1 MHIHLHQYDLPDDV
15 EFSSS
20 VAIDT
25 EAMGLK
31 NHRDRLC
38 LVQISG
44 GDGHCHLVQ
53 FSTPNFES
61 SPNLKKLL
69 MNSDIQKIFHYA
81 RFDVAI
87 LMHSFK
93 IDISNIYCTKIASR
107 LCRTFTSRHGLKDLC
122 KELIQKEISKQEQ
135 TSDWGAKVL
144 SKEQQKYA
152 ATDVLY
158 LHHIKEVLDELLQRE
173 NRTALAQECFNF
185 LPTRARF
192 DLFAGDAFDI
202 FSYHCD

>member
-1 MHIHLHQYDLPDDV
+1 MHIHLYQYDLPDD
-15 EFSSS
+15 FQLPLSI
-20 VAIDT
+20 AIDT

-53 FSTPNFES
+53 FATPDFEN

-69 MNSDIQKIFHYA
+69 SDHKIQKIFHYA

-87 LMHSFK
+87 LMHSFN
-93 IDISNIYCTKIASR
+93 IEIRNIYCTKITSR
-107 LCRTFTSRHGLKDLC
+107 LCRTFTSKHGLKDLC
-122 KELIQKEISKQEQ
+122 KDLIQKEISKQEQ
-135 TSDWGAKVL
+135 TSDWGAKIL

-158 LHHIKEVLDELLQRE
+158 LHQLKEILDKLLERE

-185 LPTRARF
+185 LPSRAQF
-192 DLFAGDAFDI
+192 DLLVGDTFDI
-202 FSYHCD
+202 FSYQCD